1 MKLKILEQ
9 VVTKLIIPWLVF
21 AAYLLV
27 NDHYISCMLVIF
39 LPAAI
44 VAGIIIAFKHEVWK
58 AKHPP
63 R

>member
-1 MKLKILEQ
+1 MKLKILSK
-9 VVTKLIIPWLVF
+9 VITMLIIPWLGF

-39 LPAAI
+39 LPPAI
-44 VAGIIIAFKHEVWK
+44 VAGLILAFKHEVWK
-58 AKHPP
+58 GKHPP